1 MKNIL
6 KLFMVSLVLSSCGDF
21 EPVVYDGETLAFF
34 NNSTSTLEVLV
45 NGTGSVDLLVGAS
58 SLSDV
63 PRTATVSVDL
73 SSSTADAQDY
83 NVPATVTIPAN
94 EYFGTLTVT
103 GVDNTLETTPETIRL
118 RIDSVDGGVGSPG
131 VHTISIYQI
140 CPVEAPFTGTYSL
153 TTLANGIFNTPTFST
168 ASNVTLAVGTAGA
181 LSRSFSVAPYPAF
194 GNFPARTF
202 TFNLTCNEVVVPS
215 GQITNVGCAGS
226 STTIGPSASVGTYDP
241 FDDTE
246 FEMHFADDEGGASC
260 GAQADGIV
268 RFTKL

>member
-194 GNFPARTF
+194 GSFAPRTF

-215 GQITNVGCAGS
+215 GQITNVGCGS